1 MSNKFKN
8 KGIKSYTRIKKEL
21 KYTKIHAKI
30 FLFTTLIRD
39 DQRFEILKKW
49 MDTLTKLIKIRI

>member
-39 DQRFEILKKW
+39 DQRFEILKK
-49 MDTLTKLIKIRI
+49 

>member
-8 KGIKSYTRIKKEL
+8 KGIKSHTRIKKEL
-21 KYTKIHAKI
+21 KYTKIRTKI

-39 DQRFEILKKW
+39 DQRFEILKK
-49 MDTLTKLIKIRI
+49 